1 MNRHFFQEAEG
12 EEEVKPD
19 KCIEVELIR
28 GYMKEHL
35 QNKQQLRMFLDI
47 HAHSNK
53 KGIFAFAPQ
62 PTDKADIIRTRRFS
76 TLLDEM
82 SEVFSM
88 SSCSYNNAQYKKN
101 CARLGIYKAF

>member
-12 EEEVKPD
+12 EPD
-19 KCIEVELIR
+19 KCTEVELIMS
-28 GYMKEHL
+28 YMKENL
-35 QNKQQLRMFLDI
+35 QKKQLHMFLDI

-62 PTDKADIIRTRRFS
+62 PTEMHDIVRTRRFS
-76 TLLDEM
+76 MLLDEM